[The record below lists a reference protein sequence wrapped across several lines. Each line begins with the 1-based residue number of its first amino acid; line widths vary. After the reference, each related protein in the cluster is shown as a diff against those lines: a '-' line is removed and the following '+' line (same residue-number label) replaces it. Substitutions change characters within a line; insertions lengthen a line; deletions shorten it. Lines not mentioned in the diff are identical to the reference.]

1 MSIPYYDDLY
11 RFPGGYPWQWHDH
24 RHHHDG
30 NFKSSYATETSK
42 SVDICDKFGNLRY
55 VVQMLS
61 EMFYDSRCYK
71 TIVSQMLP
79 EGLVAFLEVPEDGWE
94 EDYNKALK
102 DF

>member
-30 NFKSSYATETSK
+30 NFKSSYVTETGK
-42 SVDICDKFGNLRY
+42 SVDIYDKFGNLRY

-61 EMFYDSRCYK
+61 EMFYDSRCYR
-71 TIVSQMLP
+71 TIVS
-79 EGLVAFLEVPEDGWE
+79 
-94 EDYNKALK
+94 
-102 DF
+102 